1 MKSLFRVKYYLYMA
15 GAFIL
20 VVYMNSDYRPDK
32 PEMQFILI
40 MVPMMALGLLA
51 ITLKCECCGSGLF
64 DLEHEEPKDSFKRL
78 LSLKTYFLPKRC
90 PKCGCERY

>member
-1 MKSLFRVKYYLYMA
+1 MV

-20 VVYMNSDYRPDK
+20 VGYMNSDYRPDK
-32 PEMQFILI
+32 PEVQFLLI

-51 ITLKCECCGSGLF
+51 ITLKCECCGRGLF
-64 DLEHEEPKDSFKRL
+64 DLENEEPKDSFKT
-78 LSLKTYFLPKRC
+78 LSLKIYFLPKRC